1 MIEKLT
7 EIAEK
12 NNLIEPENYL
22 QYEVK
27 RGLRNR
33 NGTGVLIG
41 LTKVGDVRG
50 YILDE
55 GEKEPVHGRL
65 AYRGININHIVNGF
79 QQGKRFGFEEVC
91 YLLIFGHLPN
101 EKQLE
106 DFNKLLGK
114 CRALPDGFTED
125 MVLQA
130 PSKDIMNKLA
140 RSVLALYSYDE
151 NPDNTSMQNV
161 LRQCIELVARFA
173 TLAAYGYQAKAHYYG
188 GSSLY
193 IHNPQQELGTAEN
206 LLHMIRPD
214 NQYTQM
220 EAELLDLVLVLHAE
234 HGGGNNSAF
243 ATRVVSSSGT
253 DTYSAIAAAVGS
265 LKGPKHGGASNKVRE
280 MMDDVKTN
288 IKDWED
294 EAEIETYLAKI
305 LQKQAFDQS
314 GLIYGMGHAIYTLSD
329 PRAVLLKEKA
339 YELAKEKQMIKE
351 FNLYAAI
358 EKLSPVVFTKL
369 KEDTKEI
376 CANVDFYSGFVYSM
390 LNIPEELY
398 TPLFAVSRITG
409 WCAHRIEE
417 LISSNRIIRPA
428 YRSIL
433 RKNPYIPMTERE

>member
-1 MIEKLT
+1 MIEELAQV
-7 EIAEK
+7 AEES
-12 NNLIEPENYL
+12 NQIEAENYL

-27 RGLRNR
+27 RGLRNS

-79 QQGKRFGFEEVC
+79 QQEKRFGFEEVC

-101 EKQLE
+101 EKQLQA
-106 DFNKLLGK
+106 FNELLGQ
-114 CRALPDGFTED
+114 CRMLPEGFTED

-130 PSKDIMNKLA
+130 PSRDIMNKIA

-151 NPDNTSMQNV
+151 NPDNTNVENV
-161 LRQCIELVARFA
+161 LRQCLELVARFP
-173 TLAAYGYQAKAHYYG
+173 TLVAYGYQAKAHYYG

-193 IHNPQQELGTAEN
+193 IHHPKQELATAEN
-206 LLHMIRPD
+206 FLHMIRPD
-214 NQYTQM
+214 NQYTPM

-243 ATRVVSSSGT
+243 TTRVVSSSGT

-280 MMDDVKTN
+280 MMDDMKSN

-294 EAEIETYLAKI
+294 EAEIESYLMKI
-305 LQKQAFDQS
+305 LQKQAYDNS

-329 PRAVLLKEKA
+329 PRAVLLREKA

-358 EKLSPVVFTKL
+358 EKLSPVAFTKL
-369 KEDTKEI
+369 KGDTKEI

-398 TPLFAVSRITG
+398 TPLFAVSRIIG
-409 WCAHRIEE
+409 WCAHRMEE
-417 LISSNRIIRPA
+417 LIGANRIIRPA

-433 RKNPYIPMTERE
+433 KKKPYIATNER